1 MISLNHILNQT
12 LYTDKAAYTIE
23 MLRKF
28 TMKIFFRIQLLL
40 LAVIAGVAATA
51 QAAPP
56 QAATAIAKLSKST
69 LRPGESTFVTVYLTI
84 KKGYHANA
92 NPASAKYL
100 VPVTAMVSG
109 DGVSVGKPVYP
120 KGKPKKFSFSDQ
132 VLSVYEGQVAIKV
145 AVRAS
150 VKAKTGGYHLNV
162 KVRYQAC
169 TDRSCLI
176 PQTIS
181 LSVPYNISG
190 TSVAALT
197 DETVNKVEM
206 ARGTPDAKVL
216 LADAVTLQKKYQVV
230 GLPTI
235 IFLDGNGKERKDLR
249 ADESLTEPLMLQK
262 MTALAQN
269 ISLQQ
274 NSGSTGSW
282 LEKIQNAPLVLQLLL
297 IFVGGLLLNLT
308 PCVFPMIP
316 VTIGYFGGQSEG
328 RAGKTF
334 ILACFYVLGLAIV
347 YSALGVVAAL
357 TGSLFGS
364 TLQSPWLLAAMA
376 IIFLILGASMFG
388 LFIINP
394 PSFILQRSNAK
405 KGILGALLMGAL
417 LGIVAAPCVGP
428 VVAALLVYVG
438 AKANVALGFL
448 LFFVLSLGLGLPYLV
463 LGTVS
468 GSLKSLPRSGAWME
482 KLKKVFAVLLV
493 FAALYYGYLAYNGF
507 RPKAAAPIGSENW
520 TAATLTAIQQAEE
533 NGHPVVLDFRA
544 DWCLPCLKME
554 KEIFS
559 QPKVLSAAAEDK
571 VQLLRVDLTTAT
583 S

>member
-1 MISLNHILNQT
+1 MTRFRWLFILIALIST
-12 LYTDKAAYTIE
+12 
-23 MLRKF
+23 
-28 TMKIFFRIQLLL
+28 
-40 LAVIAGVAATA
+40 ATA

-56 QAATAIAKLSKST
+56 QAATATAKLSKST
-69 LRPGESTFVTVYLTI
+69 LRPGERAIVTIYLNI
-84 KKGYHANA
+84 KNGYHANA
-92 NPASAKYL
+92 NPASAPYL
-100 VPVTAMVSG
+100 VPVTVSVSG
-109 DGVSVGKPVYP
+109 DNVSVAKPVYP
-120 KGKPKKFSFSDQ
+120 KGKMKKFTFSDRP
-132 VLSVYEGQVAIKV
+132 LSVYEGQVAIRV
-145 AVRAS
+145 AIRPAVNA
-150 VKAKTGGYHLNV
+150 KAGGHHLTV

-169 TDRSCLI
+169 TEKSCLI

-181 LSVPYNISG
+181 LSVPYRISG
-190 TSVAALT
+190 AAKAAFSSQ
-197 DETVNKVEM
+197 DENAENV
-206 ARGTPDAKVL
+206 ARGAPDSKPDPKVL

-235 IFLDGNGKERKDLR
+235 IFLDGNGQERKDLR

-262 MTALAQN
+262 LTALAQN
-269 ISLQQ
+269 TSLQQ
-274 NSGSTGSW
+274 NSGSTGNW
-282 LEKIQNAPLVLQLLL
+282 LEKIQNAPLALQLLL

-316 VTIGYFGGQSEG
+316 VTVGYFGGQSEG

-388 LFIINP
+388 LFVINP
-394 PSFILQRSNAK
+394 PSFILQQNSAK
-405 KGILGALLMGAL
+405 KGVLGALVMGAL

-448 LFFVLSLGLGLPYLV
+448 LFFVLSLGLGLPYLI
-463 LGTVS
+463 LGTLS

-507 RPKAAAPIGSENW
+507 RPKTAAPIGSEHW
-520 TAATLTAIQQAEE
+520 AAATLAAIQQAKE

-559 QPKVLSAAAEDK
+559 QPKVLSAASQDK
-571 VQLLRVDLTTAT
+571 VQLLQVDLTTAT

>member
-1 MISLNHILNQT
+1 MNPPGFYNVGNSMIRPKFVFSHVLFALIALMGW
-12 LYTDKAAYTIE
+12 AA
-23 MLRKF
+23 M
-28 TMKIFFRIQLLL
+28 
-40 LAVIAGVAATA
+40 A

-56 QAATAIAKLSKST
+56 QAATATAKLSKPA
-69 LRPGESTFVTVYLTI
+69 LRPGESAFVTVYLNI
-84 KKGYHANA
+84 KNGYHANA
-92 NPASAKYL
+92 NPASAAYL
-100 VPVTAMVSG
+100 VPVSVKVSG
-109 DGVSVGKPVYP
+109 ASLVAGKTVYP
-120 KGKPKKFSFSDQ
+120 KGTPKKFSFSNQ
-132 VLSVYEGQVAIKV
+132 PLSVYEGTVAIKV
-145 AVRAS
+145 AVRS
-150 VKAKTGGYHLNV
+150 SAKITSGAHQLQV
-162 KVRYQAC
+162 VVRYQAC
-169 TDRSCLI
+169 TEHSCLL
-176 PQTIS
+176 PQTIH
-181 LSVPYNISG
+181 LSVPYNV
-190 TSVAALT
+190 TAARTAAVDDAEPGAVQL
-197 DETVNKVEM
+197 
-206 ARGTPDAKVL
+206 ARGAPDAKTL
-216 LADAVTLQKKYQVV
+216 LADAVKLEQKYQVV

-249 ADESLTEPLMLQK
+249 SGEELTQPLMLQK
-262 MTALAQN
+262 LMALTQNTSAQQ
-269 ISLQQ
+269 SA
-274 NSGSTGSW
+274 GGAGSW
-282 LEKIQNAPLVLQLLL
+282 LDKIQKAPLALQLLL

-316 VTIGYFGGQSEG
+316 VTVGYFGGQSEG

-376 IIFLILGASMFG
+376 IIFLVLGASMFG

-405 KGILGALLMGAL
+405 KGILGALAMGAL

-463 LGTVS
+463 LGTLS

-482 KLKKVFAVLLV
+482 KLKKCFAVLLV

-507 RPKAAAPIGSENW
+507 RPKPASAASDHWAAA
-520 TAATLTAIQQAEE
+520 TVMAIQDATQK
-533 NGHPVVLDFRA
+533 GRPVILDFRA

-559 QPKVLSAAAEDK
+559 QPKVLAAAQQGN
-571 VQLLRVDLTTAT
+571 VQLLRVDLTRAT

>member
-1 MISLNHILNQT
+1 
-12 LYTDKAAYTIE
+12 
-23 MLRKF
+23 
-28 TMKIFFRIQLLL
+28 
-40 LAVIAGVAATA
+40 
-51 QAAPP
+51 
-56 QAATAIAKLSKST
+56 
-69 LRPGESTFVTVYLTI
+69 VT
-84 KKGYHANA
+84 
-92 NPASAKYL
+92 
-100 VPVTAMVSG
+100 
-109 DGVSVGKPVYP
+109 
-120 KGKPKKFSFSDQ
+120 
-132 VLSVYEGQVAIKV
+132 
-145 AVRAS
+145 
-150 VKAKTGGYHLNV
+150 
-162 KVRYQAC
+162 
-169 TDRSCLI
+169 
-176 PQTIS
+176 
-181 LSVPYNISG
+181 
-190 TSVAALT
+190 ALT
-197 DETVNKVEM
+197 DQTVDKVEM
-206 ARGTPDAKVL
+206 ARGAPTGAPDTGVPDAKVL

-230 GLPTI
+230 GLPTM
-235 IFLDGNGKERKDLR
+235 IFLDGNGKERQDLR

-262 MTALAQN
+262 MTALTQN
-269 ISLQQ
+269 TSLQQ

-282 LEKIQNAPLVLQLLL
+282 LEKIQNAPLALQLLL
-297 IFVGGLLLNLT
+297 IFIGGLLLNLT

-316 VTIGYFGGQSEG
+316 VTVGYFGGQSEG

-388 LFIINP
+388 LFVINP
-394 PSFILQRSNAK
+394 PSFILQQNSAK
-405 KGILGALLMGAL
+405 KGILGALVMGAL

-463 LGTVS
+463 LGTLS
-468 GSLKSLPRSGAWME
+468 GSIKSLPRSGAWME

-507 RPKAAAPIGSENW
+507 CPKTAAPMGSEHW
-520 TAATLTAIQQAEE
+520 SAATLTAIQQAKE
-533 NGHPVVLDFRA
+533 NGQPVVLDFRA

-559 QPKVLSAAAEDK
+559 QPKVLSAASQDK

>member
-1 MISLNHILNQT
+1 MTRFRWLFILAGLISI
-12 LYTDKAAYTIE
+12 
-23 MLRKF
+23 
-28 TMKIFFRIQLLL
+28 
-40 LAVIAGVAATA
+40 ATA

-56 QAATAIAKLSKST
+56 QAATATAKLSKST

-92 NPASAKYL
+92 NPASASYL
-100 VPVTAMVSG
+100 VPVTVTVSG
-109 DGVSVGKPVYP
+109 ASVVAGKPVYP
-120 KGKPKKFSFSDQ
+120 KGQSKKFSFSPQ
-132 VLSVYEGQVAIKV
+132 PLSVYEGTVAIKV
-145 AVRAS
+145 PVRLA
-150 VKAKTGGYHLNV
+150 AKIATGAHQLQV
-162 KVRYQAC
+162 LARYQAC

-176 PQTIS
+176 PQTIH
-181 LSVPYNISG
+181 LSVPFTVEGGRTASVDDTTSG
-190 TSVAALT
+190 SVQL
-197 DETVNKVEM
+197 
-206 ARGTPDAKVL
+206 ARGAPDAKVL

-262 MTALAQN
+262 LTALAQN
-269 ISLQQ
+269 TSLQQ
-274 NSGSTGSW
+274 NSGSTKSW
-282 LEKIQNAPLVLQLLL
+282 LQKIETAPLALQLVL

-316 VTIGYFGGQSEG
+316 VTVGYFGGQSEG

-347 YSALGVVAAL
+347 YSGLGVAAAL

-388 LFIINP
+388 LFVINP

-438 AKANVALGFL
+438 AKANVARGFL

-463 LGTVS
+463 LGTLS

-482 KLKKVFAVLLV
+482 KLKKGFAVLLV
-493 FAALYYGYLAYNGF
+493 LAACYYGYLAYNGF
-507 RPKAAAPIGSENW
+507 RPKTV
-520 TAATLTAIQQAEE
+520 TAEAGHWEPATMMAIQQATQK
-533 NGHPVVLDFRA
+533 GQPMVLDFRA

-559 QPKVLSAAAEDK
+559 QPKVLSAASQGK

>member
-1 MISLNHILNQT
+1 MRKLLKLQMLMLVVLAGFLSVA
-12 LYTDKAAYTIE
+12 KAAPPT
-23 MLRKF
+23 
-28 TMKIFFRIQLLL
+28 
-40 LAVIAGVAATA
+40 AATA
-51 QAAPP
+51 
-56 QAATAIAKLSKST
+56 TAKLSKST
-69 LRPGESTFVTVYLTI
+69 FRPGERAIVTIYLNI
-84 KKGYHANA
+84 KNGYHANA

-100 VPVTAMVSG
+100 VPVTVTVSG
-109 DGVSVGKPVYP
+109 DGVSVAKPVYP
-120 KGKPKKFSFSDQ
+120 KGTPKKFSFSDQ

-150 VKAKTGGYHLNV
+150 AKAKTGGYHLNV

-176 PQTIS
+176 PQTI
-181 LSVPYNISG
+181 LFSVPYTISG
-190 TSVAALT
+190 TSVASLT
-197 DETVNKVEM
+197 HQTISKIQM
-206 ARGTPDAKVL
+206 ARGAPAGAPDAKVL

-235 IFLDGNGKERKDLR
+235 IFLDKNGNERKDLR

-269 ISLQQ
+269 TSLQQ
-274 NSGSTGSW
+274 NNDSTGSW
-282 LEKIQNAPLVLQLLL
+282 LEKIQNAPLALQLLL

-316 VTIGYFGGQSEG
+316 VTVGYFGGQSEG

-376 IIFLILGASMFG
+376 LIFLILGASMFG
-388 LFIINP
+388 LFVINP
-394 PSFILQRSNAK
+394 PSFILQQNSAK
-405 KGILGALLMGAL
+405 KGVLGALVMGAL

-463 LGTVS
+463 LGTLS

-493 FAALYYGYLAYNGF
+493 AAALYYGYLAYNGF
-507 RPKAAAPIGSENW
+507 RPKSAVPLGSEHW
-520 TAATLTAIQQAEE
+520 TAATLTAIQQAKE
-533 NGHPVVLDFRA
+533 NGQPVVLDFRA

-559 QPKVLSAAAEDK
+559 QPKVLSAASQDK

>member
-1 MISLNHILNQT
+1 
-12 LYTDKAAYTIE
+12 
-23 MLRKF
+23 
-28 TMKIFFRIQLLL
+28 MKPFPFSNL
-40 LAVIAGVAATA
+40 LALFFIVTAFAGGIKIA

-56 QAATAIAKLSKST
+56 QAATATAKLSKST
-69 LRPGESTFVTVYLTI
+69 LRPGERAVVTIYLNI
-84 KKGYHANA
+84 KNGYHANA

-100 VPVTAMVSG
+100 VPVTVTVSG
-109 DGVSVGKPVYP
+109 DGVSVAKPIYP
-120 KGKPKKFSFSDQ
+120 KGTPKKFSFSDQ
-132 VLSVYEGQVAIKV
+132 ILSVYEGQVAIKV
-145 AVRAS
+145 AVRPSA
-150 VKAKTGGYHLNV
+150 KAKTGDHLNV

-169 TDRSCLI
+169 NDRSCLI
-176 PQTIS
+176 PQTLS
-181 LSVPYNISG
+181 LSVPYYIFG
-190 TSVAALT
+190 TSVTALT
-197 DETVNKVEM
+197 DQTVDKVEM
-206 ARGTPDAKVL
+206 ARGAPTGAPDTGVPDAKVL

-230 GLPTI
+230 GLPTM
-235 IFLDGNGKERKDLR
+235 IFLDGNGKERQDLR

-262 MTALAQN
+262 MTALTQN
-269 ISLQQ
+269 TSLQQ

-282 LEKIQNAPLVLQLLL
+282 LEKIQNAPLALQLLL
-297 IFVGGLLLNLT
+297 IFIGGLLLNLT

-316 VTIGYFGGQSEG
+316 VTVGYFGGQSEG

-388 LFIINP
+388 LFVINP
-394 PSFILQRSNAK
+394 PSFILQQNSAK
-405 KGILGALLMGAL
+405 KGILGALVMGAL

-463 LGTVS
+463 LGTLS
-468 GSLKSLPRSGAWME
+468 GSIKSLPRSGAWME

-507 RPKAAAPIGSENW
+507 RPKTAAPMRSEHW
-520 TAATLTAIQQAEE
+520 SAATLTAIQLAKEKGQ
-533 NGHPVVLDFRA
+533 PVVLDFRA

-559 QPKVLSAAAEDK
+559 QPKVLSTASKDK
-571 VQLLRVDLTTAT
+571 VQLLQVDLTRAQ
-583 S
+583 

>member
-1 MISLNHILNQT
+1 MTRFRWLFILVALIST
-12 LYTDKAAYTIE
+12 
-23 MLRKF
+23 
-28 TMKIFFRIQLLL
+28 
-40 LAVIAGVAATA
+40 ATA

-56 QAATAIAKLSKST
+56 QAATATAKLSKST

-92 NPASAKYL
+92 NPASAAYL
-100 VPVTAMVSG
+100 KPVTVTITG
-109 DGVSVGKPVYP
+109 KNISVAKPAYP
-120 KGKPKKFSFSDQ
+120 KGTLKKFVFSDQ
-132 VLSVYEGQVAIKV
+132 LLSVYEGTVAIKV
-145 AVRAS
+145 AIRPSATIKSGDYKLS
-150 VKAKTGGYHLNV
+150 VNV
-162 KVRYQAC
+162 LYQAC
-169 TDRSCLI
+169 TERSCVM
-176 PQTIS
+176 PQTIH
-181 LSVPYNISG
+181 LSVPFTVVGGRTASVDDTASG
-190 TSVAALT
+190 SVQL
-197 DETVNKVEM
+197 
-206 ARGTPDAKVL
+206 ARGAPDAKVL

-262 MTALAQN
+262 MTALARN
-269 ISLQQ
+269 TSLQQ

-282 LEKIQNAPLVLQLLL
+282 LEKIQNAPLALQLIL

-376 IIFLILGASMFG
+376 VIFLILGTSMFG

-394 PSFILQRSNAK
+394 PSFILQQNSAK
-405 KGILGALLMGAL
+405 KGVLGALVMGAL

-438 AKANVALGFL
+438 AKANVLLGFL

-463 LGTVS
+463 LGTIS

-507 RPKAAAPIGSENW
+507 RPKNVAPIGTEHW
-520 TAATLTAIQQAEE
+520 TAATLTVIQQAKE
-533 NGHPVVLDFRA
+533 NGQPVILDFRA

-559 QPKVLSAAAEDK
+559 QPKVLSAASQDK

>member
-1 MISLNHILNQT
+1 MMRKLLKLQMLMLVVLAGFLSVA
-12 LYTDKAAYTIE
+12 KAAPPT
-23 MLRKF
+23 
-28 TMKIFFRIQLLL
+28 
-40 LAVIAGVAATA
+40 AATA
-51 QAAPP
+51 
-56 QAATAIAKLSKST
+56 TAKLSKST
-69 LRPGESTFVTVYLTI
+69 FRPGERAIVTIYLNI
-84 KKGYHANA
+84 KNGYHANA

-100 VPVTAMVSG
+100 VPVTVTVSG
-109 DGVSVGKPVYP
+109 DGVSVAKPVYP
-120 KGKPKKFSFSDQ
+120 KGTPKKFSFSDQ

-150 VKAKTGGYHLNV
+150 AKAKTGGYHLNV

-176 PQTIS
+176 PQTI
-181 LSVPYNISG
+181 LFSVPYTISG
-190 TSVAALT
+190 TSVASLT
-197 DETVNKVEM
+197 HQTISKIQM
-206 ARGTPDAKVL
+206 ARGAPAGAPDAKVL

-235 IFLDGNGKERKDLR
+235 IFLDKNGNERKDLR

-269 ISLQQ
+269 TSLQQ
-274 NSGSTGSW
+274 NNDSTGSW
-282 LEKIQNAPLVLQLLL
+282 LEKIQNAPLALQLLL

-316 VTIGYFGGQSEG
+316 VTVGYFGGQSEG

-376 IIFLILGASMFG
+376 LIFLILGASMFG
-388 LFIINP
+388 LFVINP
-394 PSFILQRSNAK
+394 PSFILQQNSAK
-405 KGILGALLMGAL
+405 KGVLGALVMGAL

-463 LGTVS
+463 LGTLS

-493 FAALYYGYLAYNGF
+493 AAALYYGYLAYNGF
-507 RPKAAAPIGSENW
+507 RPKSAVPLGSEHW
-520 TAATLTAIQQAEE
+520 TAATLTAIQQAKE
-533 NGHPVVLDFRA
+533 NGQPVVLDFRA

-559 QPKVLSAAAEDK
+559 QPKVLSAASQDK

>member
-1 MISLNHILNQT
+1 MAL
-12 LYTDKAAYTIE
+12 AAPPT
-23 MLRKF
+23 
-28 TMKIFFRIQLLL
+28 
-40 LAVIAGVAATA
+40 AATA
-51 QAAPP
+51 
-56 QAATAIAKLSKST
+56 TAKLSKST
-69 LRPGESTFVTVYLTI
+69 FRPGERAIVTIYLNI
-84 KKGYHANA
+84 KNGYHANA

-100 VPVTAMVSG
+100 VPVTVTVSG
-109 DGVSVGKPVYP
+109 DGVSVAKPVYP
-120 KGKPKKFSFSDQ
+120 KGTPKKFSFSDQ

-150 VKAKTGGYHLNV
+150 AKAKTGGYHLNV

-176 PQTIS
+176 PQTI
-181 LSVPYNISG
+181 LFSVPYTISG
-190 TSVAALT
+190 TSVASLT
-197 DETVNKVEM
+197 HQTISKIQM
-206 ARGTPDAKVL
+206 ARGAPAGAPDAKVL

-235 IFLDGNGKERKDLR
+235 IFLDGNGKERQDLR

-269 ISLQQ
+269 TSLQQ

-282 LEKIQNAPLVLQLLL
+282 LEKIQNAPLALQLLL
-297 IFVGGLLLNLT
+297 IFIGGLLLNLT

-316 VTIGYFGGQSEG
+316 VTVGYFGGQSEG
-328 RAGKTF
+328 RASKTF

-388 LFIINP
+388 LFVINP
-394 PSFILQRSNAK
+394 PSFILQQNIAK
-405 KGILGALLMGAL
+405 KGILGALVMGAL

-463 LGTVS
+463 LGTLS
-468 GSLKSLPRSGAWME
+468 GSIKSLPRSGAWME

-507 RPKAAAPIGSENW
+507 RPKTAAPMRSEHW
-520 TAATLTAIQQAEE
+520 SAATLTAIQLAKEKGQ
-533 NGHPVVLDFRA
+533 PVVLDFRA

-559 QPKVLSAAAEDK
+559 QPKVLSAASQDK

>member
-1 MISLNHILNQT
+1 MTRFRWIFILIAF
-12 LYTDKAAYTIE
+12 AAVN
-23 MLRKF
+23 F
-28 TMKIFFRIQLLL
+28 S
-40 LAVIAGVAATA
+40 ATA

-56 QAATAIAKLSKST
+56 QAATATAKLSKST
-69 LRPGESTFVTVYLTI
+69 LRPGERAIVTIYLNI
-84 KKGYHANA
+84 KNGYHANA

-100 VPVTAMVSG
+100 VPVTVTVSG
-109 DGVSVGKPVYP
+109 DGVSVAKPVYP
-120 KGKPKKFSFSDQ
+120 KGTPKKFSFSDQ

-150 VKAKTGGYHLNV
+150 AKAKTGGYHLNV

-181 LSVPYNISG
+181 LSVPYTISG
-190 TSVAALT
+190 TSVASLADQTADQIEL
-197 DETVNKVEM
+197 
-206 ARGTPDAKVL
+206 ARGAPDAKVL
-216 LADAVTLQKKYQVV
+216 LADAVTLQKKYQVG
-230 GLPTI
+230 GLPSI
-235 IFLDGNGKERKDLR
+235 IFLDGKGKERKDLR

-262 MTALAQN
+262 MAALARN
-269 ISLQQ
+269 TSLQQ

-282 LEKIQNAPLVLQLLL
+282 LEKIQNAPLALQLLL

-394 PSFILQRSNAK
+394 PSFILRQNSAK
-405 KGILGALLMGAL
+405 KGVLGALVMGAL

-438 AKANVALGFL
+438 AKANVLLGFL
-448 LFFVLSLGLGLPYLV
+448 LFFILSLGLGLPYLV

-507 RPKAAAPIGSENW
+507 RPKTIAPLGTGHWS
-520 TAATLTAIQQAEE
+520 AATLTAIQQAKE
-533 NGHPVVLDFRA
+533 NGQPVVLDFRA

-554 KEIFS
+554 KEIFN
-559 QPKVLSAAAEDK
+559 QPKVLSAASQDK

>member
-1 MISLNHILNQT
+1 MKQFRWLFIL
-12 LYTDKAAYTIE
+12 AAFVSFNFAAMSYAAPPT
-23 MLRKF
+23 
-28 TMKIFFRIQLLL
+28 
-40 LAVIAGVAATA
+40 AATA
-51 QAAPP
+51 
-56 QAATAIAKLSKST
+56 TAKLSKST
-69 LRPGESTFVTVYLTI
+69 LRPGERAVVTIYLNI

-92 NPASAKYL
+92 NPASAAYL
-100 VPVTAMVSG
+100 VPVTATVSG
-109 DGVSVGKPVYP
+109 DGVSVAKPVYP
-120 KGKPKKFSFSDQ
+120 KGTPKKFSFSDQ
-132 VLSVYEGQVAIKV
+132 VLSVYEGRIAIRV

-150 VKAKTGGYHLNV
+150 AKAKTGGYHLNV

-169 TDRSCLI
+169 TDKACLL
-176 PQTIS
+176 PQTIN
-181 LSVPYNISG
+181 LSVPFKISG
-190 TSVAALT
+190 ASVTALT
-197 DETVNKVEM
+197 DQTTDKVEM
-206 ARGTPDAKVL
+206 ARGAPAGAPDAKVL
-216 LADAVTLQKKYQVV
+216 LADAVNLQSKYKVV

-249 ADESLTEPLMLQK
+249 SGEELNEPLMLQK
-262 MTALAQN
+262 LTALGQN
-269 ISLQQ
+269 ISAQQ
-274 NSGSTGSW
+274 SAGGAGSW
-282 LEKIQNAPLVLQLLL
+282 LEKIQNAPLALQLLL

-316 VTIGYFGGQSEG
+316 VTVGYFGGQSEG

-347 YSALGVVAAL
+347 YSGLGVVAAL

-376 IIFLILGASMFG
+376 IIFLVLGASMFG

-438 AKANVALGFL
+438 AKANVLLGFL

-463 LGTVS
+463 LGTLS
-468 GSLKSLPRSGAWME
+468 GSIKSLPRSGAWME
-482 KLKKVFAVLLV
+482 KLKKVFAVLLI

-507 RPKAAAPIGSENW
+507 RPKAAAPIGSEHW
-520 TAATLTAIQQAEE
+520 SAATVAAVNQAKEK
-533 NGHPVVLDFRA
+533 GQPVVLDFRA

-554 KEIFS
+554 KEIFN
-559 QPKVLSAAAEDK
+559 QPKVLSAAEQWN
-571 VQLLRVDLTTAT
+571 VQLLQVDLTTAT

>member
-1 MISLNHILNQT
+1 MLMLVVLAGFLSVA
-12 LYTDKAAYTIE
+12 KAAPPT
-23 MLRKF
+23 
-28 TMKIFFRIQLLL
+28 
-40 LAVIAGVAATA
+40 AATA
-51 QAAPP
+51 
-56 QAATAIAKLSKST
+56 TAKLSKST
-69 LRPGESTFVTVYLTI
+69 FRPGERAIVTIYLNI
-84 KKGYHANA
+84 KNGYHANA

-100 VPVTAMVSG
+100 VPVTVTVSG
-109 DGVSVGKPVYP
+109 DGVSVAKPVYP
-120 KGKPKKFSFSDQ
+120 KGTPKKFSFSDQ

-150 VKAKTGGYHLNV
+150 AKAKTGGYHLNV

-176 PQTIS
+176 PQTI
-181 LSVPYNISG
+181 LFSVPYTISG
-190 TSVAALT
+190 TSVASLT
-197 DETVNKVEM
+197 HQTISKIQM
-206 ARGTPDAKVL
+206 ARGAPAGAPDAKVL

-235 IFLDGNGKERKDLR
+235 IFLDKNGNERKDLR

-269 ISLQQ
+269 TSLQQ
-274 NSGSTGSW
+274 NNDSTGSW
-282 LEKIQNAPLVLQLLL
+282 LEKIQNAPLALQLLL

-316 VTIGYFGGQSEG
+316 VTVGYFGGQSEG

-376 IIFLILGASMFG
+376 LIFLILGASMFG
-388 LFIINP
+388 LFVINP
-394 PSFILQRSNAK
+394 PSFILQQNSAK
-405 KGILGALLMGAL
+405 KGVLGALVMGAL

-463 LGTVS
+463 LGTLS

-493 FAALYYGYLAYNGF
+493 AAALYYGYLAYNGF
-507 RPKAAAPIGSENW
+507 RPKSAVPLGSEHW
-520 TAATLTAIQQAEE
+520 TAATLTAIQQAKE
-533 NGHPVVLDFRA
+533 NGQPVVLDFRA

-559 QPKVLSAAAEDK
+559 QPKVLSAASQDK